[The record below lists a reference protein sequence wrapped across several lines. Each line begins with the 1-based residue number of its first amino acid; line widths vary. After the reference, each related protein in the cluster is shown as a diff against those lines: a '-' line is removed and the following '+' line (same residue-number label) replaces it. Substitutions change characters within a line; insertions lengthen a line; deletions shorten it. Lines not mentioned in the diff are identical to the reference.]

1 MTDKPQTVGDQI
13 RAMEPQEANGRVNPR
28 EAWEAARN
36 QAAALADAATP
47 TGWVIANGNN
57 NRWRC
62 VWEWESN
69 AEWTDDI
76 TQALKFATRD
86 DAERYSKEDEDAWLI
101 YQVGIPPTTT
111 PVVGAE
117 QAGDV
122 GQAWRVK
129 PLVWHNYDAWTWWA
143 ESTSGTY
150 RVEERNGI
158 WRATLNLPMTEH
170 IIYEYE
176 TDGTPND
183 SESAHL
189 ACESDH
195 AARITAALEPDP
207 TPALSWRAM
216 QTFACDVISAYDEHD
231 QQLCCDGRECGCQ
244 GATVHQA
251 MRHYIKADP
260 GPTDAQ
266 LLAAALKLPEVQA
279 MRTALQTLR
288 NLMCEA
294 FEDDDGNSG
303 CGLCENDC
311 TGCIA
316 HFALAKIGGAA

>member
-1 MTDKPQTVGDQI
+1 MKDNSGLADEKLREAIGRAWCHEENVAKEMDADLAEAVLWEI
-13 RAMEPQEANGRVNPR
+13 RAAI
-28 EAWEAARN
+28 
-36 QAAALADAATP
+36 ADAA
-47 TGWVIANGNN
+47 
-57 NRWRC
+57 
-62 VWEWESN
+62 
-69 AEWTDDI
+69 
-76 TQALKFATRD
+76 
-86 DAERYSKEDEDAWLI
+86 
-101 YQVGIPPTTT
+101 PP
-111 PVVGAE
+111 AE

-150 RVEERNGI
+150 RVEERNGT

-183 SESAHL
+183 FEAAHL

-207 TPALSWRAM
+207 TPELQESPRRHPMALATWQTWIDDLPLPDDFDDGKEALQEYLYSLAFPDPTPALSWRAM
-216 QTFACDVISAYDEHD
+216 QTFACEVISAYDEHD